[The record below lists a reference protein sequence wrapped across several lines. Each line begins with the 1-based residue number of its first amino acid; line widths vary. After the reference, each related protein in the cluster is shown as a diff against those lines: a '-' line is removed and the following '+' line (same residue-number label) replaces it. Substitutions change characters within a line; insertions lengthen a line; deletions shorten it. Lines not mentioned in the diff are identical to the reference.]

1 MEAHPYSPK
10 DLTLHGF
17 VPNFMSQTTI
27 LAIFAAASI
36 VVFSL
41 AWILPGKEYSKGDS
55 RYAGRDSAVIAV
67 EGITAVLE
75 GPASLLA
82 AYALATHE
90 PYSDVLQVAISFGQ
104 LYGCL
109 VYFITAILEGDNFAA
124 SSYHYY
130 AYYVGANAS
139 WVVIPALI
147 TIRSWKRICQSF
159 KAQYKRKSKTQ

>member
-1 MEAHPYSPK
+1 M
-10 DLTLHGF
+10 
-17 VPNFMSQTTI
+17 
-27 LAIFAAASI
+27 I
-36 VVFSL
+36 VEGYFVFSPEFYKDKKGCYL
-41 AWILPGKEYSKGDS
+41 AEIWKEYSKGDS

-67 EGITAVLE
+67 EGVTAVLE

-90 PYSDVLQVAISFGQ
+90 PYSDVLQLAISLGQ

-109 VYFITAILEGDNFAA
+109 VYFITAILEGDNFSA

-147 TIRSWKRICQSF
+147 TIRSWKRICKSF
-159 KAQYKRKSKTQ
+159 KAHYKRKSKTQ